1 MQIFVN
7 FFNLV
12 SKICVSLHQQIIVKM
27 YDTLHIDELCNTLKY
42 RTQISSKDIADFYR
56 SYSPDMPIST
66 IRWKIYSLVDK
77 GIIYPIGR
85 GVYQLGRKTIFE
97 PNIYRKTEEIANIMH
112 RRLPFASYCQWDL
125 SVANAFVHHLLNTQ
139 LFFVD
144 VERDAAEAAYYGI
157 RAAYRRTVLYRNI
170 SEELPYYDGYIVVRN
185 MAIGAPTIKV
195 SDLPMAS
202 LEKILVDFAIDRL
215 FPFQNTE
222 IVEIYANATA
232 SYAVNTS
239 RMLRYA
245 GRRGRRNIIEE
256 ILDETS

>member
-1 MQIFVN
+1 MQKKCKLKKSFTNPRMQIFVN
-7 FFNLV
+7 NFNLV
-12 SKICVSLHQQIIVKM
+12 SKICVSLHRQIIVKM
-27 YDTLHIDELCNTLKY
+27 YDTLHIDELCNTLGY
-42 RTQISSKDIADFYR
+42 RSQISSKDIADFYR

-66 IRWKIYSLVDK
+66 IRWKIHSLVDK

-85 GVYQLGRKTIFE
+85 GVYQW
-97 PNIYRKTEEIANIMH
+97 
-112 RRLPFASYCQWDL
+112 LPFASYCQWDL
-125 SVANAFVHHLLNTQ
+125 SLSNAFVHPLIYTQ

-144 VERDAAEAAYYGI
+144 VERDAAEAAYYEI
-157 RAAYRRTVLYRNI
+157 RAAYRRTVLYRNT

-256 ILDETS
+256 ILDEIS